1 MKTAIVYYSQ
11 HHGNTKKLIDAIVE
25 KHEVTLIDVT
35 KDADIDLSE
44 FDLIGFASGIYYS
57 KFNDKVVEYAR
68 KNLTKNGQKVFFLFT
83 YGAKRDS
90 YLKDITEAVASKAGE
105 IVGNYGCAGFDTY
118 GPFKLVGGLQK
129 GHPDTDEIA
138 GAVKFFEGL
147 K

>member
-1 MKTAIVYYSQ
+1 MKTAIVFFSQ
-11 HHGNTKKLIDAIVE
+11 HHGNTKKLIDAIAE

-35 KDADIDLSE
+35 KDGDVDLSQFE
-44 FDLIGFASGIYYS
+44 LVGFASGIYYS
-57 KFNDKVVEYAR
+57 KFNDKVTEYAK
-68 KNLTKNGQKVFFLFT
+68 KNLTKNGQKVFLLYT

-90 YLKDITEAVASKAGE
+90 YLKDISAAVASKAGE
-105 IVGNYGCAGFDTY
+105 IIGTYGCAGFDTF

-129 GHPDTDEIA
+129 GHPDEDEID

>member
-90 YLKDITEAVASKAGE
+90 YLKDITEAVASKTGE

-138 GAVKFFEGL
+138 GAVKFFEEL

>member
-129 GHPDTDEIA
+129 GHPDADEIA

>member
-11 HHGNTKKLIDAIVE
+11 HHGNTKKLIDAIAE
-25 KHEVTLIDVT
+25 KNEITLIDVT
-35 KDADIDLSE
+35 KDEDVDLGE
-44 FDLIGFASGIYYS
+44 YDLIGFASGIYYS
-57 KFNDKVVEYAR
+57 KFNDKVCDYVR
-68 KNLTKNGQKVFFLFT
+68 RNLSKNGKKIFLLYT
-83 YGAKRDS
+83 YGAKRDG
-90 YLKDITEAVASKAGE
+90 YLKDIRAAVASKAGE
-105 IVGNYGCAGFDTY
+105 IVGDYGCAGFDTY